1 MSIKKDI
8 TSLIQREWYNYVR
21 EPSFEDHDE
30 MIVKK
35 EIPFGNANV
44 DLCQYCNII
53 PYDRTLVNVDNGE
66 YLNASHVTLFEG
78 NEQLKFIISQAPL
91 LRGENDT
98 RPRFWRSILQNE
110 VKVIVSLIGS
120 AKCNYYPTNLK
131 KNKLEWV
138 GEESVSVELMKSPQS
153 ILPGVT
159 LRNFKITSNLLS
171 NFVSHFSYENW
182 PNYGVP
188 GGTKEIRDLVHTIL
202 CEPDIT
208 QLNKTSLLIHC
219 SGGVGRSGTFATILT
234 GMKLGKRRVETLPF
248 PFEEEKLIPFS
259 VVPIVKQLRHCR
271 HPWCVETLPQYQFIY
286 KTLTEA
292 WQL

>member
-1 MSIKKDI
+1 MSINKEI
-8 TSLIQREWYNYVR
+8 ASLIPHEWYSYVG
-21 EPSFEDHDE
+21 EPSFDDHDD

-35 EIPFGNANV
+35 EIPFGNANG

-91 LRGENDT
+91 VRGKIDT

-110 VKVIVSLIGS
+110 VKAIVSLIGS
-120 AKCNYYPTNLK
+120 DNCKYYPTDLN

-138 GEESVSVELMKSPQS
+138 GEESVSVELMKAPQS

-171 NFVSHFSYENW
+171 KFVSHFSYENW

-188 GGTKEIRDLVHTIL
+188 AGTKEIRDLVNTIL
-202 CEPDIT
+202 REPDIR
-208 QLNKTSLLIHC
+208 QLDKASLLIHC
-219 SGGVGRSGTFATILT
+219 SGGVGRSGTFATILA
-234 GMKLGKRRVETLPF
+234 GMKLGKTRVENLKF
-248 PFEEEKLIPFS
+248 PLEEKKLITFS

-286 KTLTEA
+286 KILTEA